1 MHGPIPDVFSTLTY
15 IENVYS
21 DDFLWKLVVAGLYI
35 ATYAKLKET
44 YTYKYCYHFL

>member
-35 ATYAKLKET
+35 ATYAKLEET